1 MSKPYISI
9 VIPVYN
15 EEENLPTLFERTT
28 KVMDD
33 FGKSYEL
40 ILTNDGSKDKSIK
53 LLEKFYKER
62 SDVIR
67 VIDFNGNFGQ
77 HMAVIAGFEL
87 AKGDIIVTLD
97 ADLQNPP
104 EEIPKLI
111 KKMEEGYDLVSGIRS
126 LRQDNWFRRNVS
138 RMVNK
143 VRDKITNIEMAD
155 HGCMLRA
162 YSRQIVDMMIAT
174 EEQSMFIPALAYSFA
189 GNPTEIPVAH
199 DERGAGESKYSLY
212 KLIRLNFD
220 LMTGYS
226 LVPLQ
231 FFTLCGVSISFLS
244 ILFVIFLFVRR
255 LIVGPEAQ
263 GVFTLFA
270 ILFFLIGV
278 LLMGLGVMGEYVGRI
293 YQEVRKYPRFA
304 IKKVY
309 AEKKPNI
316 KKEKSND

>member
-1 MSKPYISI
+1 
-9 VIPVYN
+9 
-15 EEENLPTLFERTT
+15 
-28 KVMDD
+28 
-33 FGKSYEL
+33 L